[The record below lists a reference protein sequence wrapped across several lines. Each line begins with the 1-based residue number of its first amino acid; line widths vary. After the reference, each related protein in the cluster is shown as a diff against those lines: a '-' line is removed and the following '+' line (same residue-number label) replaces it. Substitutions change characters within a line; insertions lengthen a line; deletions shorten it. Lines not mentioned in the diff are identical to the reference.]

1 MVRDDYALT
10 CTCVSVAF
18 TSRNGAPASDR
29 ADAKADEAAERRR
42 ISSAAVRS
50 RTMNAGDWSPPVR
63 VVLAALT
70 IADDVK
76 AGDRLT
82 THTDTIKL
90 LNQYQNC

>member
-1 MVRDDYALT
+1 
-10 CTCVSVAF
+10 
-18 TSRNGAPASDR
+18 
-29 ADAKADEAAERRR
+29 
-42 ISSAAVRS
+42 
-50 RTMNAGDWSPPVR
+50 MNAGDWSPPVR

-76 AGDRLT
+76 AGDRLI

>member
-1 MVRDDYALT
+1 
-10 CTCVSVAF
+10 
-18 TSRNGAPASDR
+18 
-29 ADAKADEAAERRR
+29 
-42 ISSAAVRS
+42 
-50 RTMNAGDWSPPVR
+50 MNAGDWSPPGR

-82 THTDTIKL
+82 THTNTIKL